1 MLRANPRTAATD
13 HARRWRRLSG
23 LMLAIQFVA
32 ASCVN
37 AQTAP
42 AASTLAPISNPRPN
56 ILVWVLDDV
65 GFGQLSTY
73 GGLVPTPN
81 IDRVATQGL
90 MYDNYHTA
98 PVCSASRA
106 SLLTG
111 RMPHS
116 VNVGGHAAL
125 PIKGAG
131 YNGRI
136 PAAAG
141 TIAENLRQAG
151 YVTLAL
157 GKWDHLPT
165 TDASPAGPFTYWPL
179 RQGFDHFYGYLSGD
193 TDQFHPT
200 LIRDMSPVP
209 AKTSP
214 NYHFSQDLADEAIGL
229 IRSRDGGSSGIP
241 FFMYWATTAMHAPHQ
256 APKEWLDRFRG
267 KFDMGWD
274 RARELILKQQ
284 IAKGLMKP
292 GTKLAPLPEGMAPW
306 SSLSSTQR
314 KLYARQMEA
323 FAATLAYA
331 DAQFG
336 RILDELQSR
345 RELSNTM
352 ILITSDNGASAEGGP
367 TGLLTEAYVL
377 NQKTPTLAENMRYYD
392 SWGGP
397 ETYPLYHF
405 GWAVAGN
412 TPFRYY
418 KQTTFQGGQRVP
430 LIIGYPDGISAH
442 GELRR
447 QFVHVSDIAPT
458 ILDTVGVTTARTV
471 NDVPQSPMEGVSQRE
486 TFFTLGDPRAG
497 RPQYTEMFG
506 NKGFEWNGWGIVTKH
521 RVDTWRFLARPAF
534 DEQWELYDLVRD
546 PGQRHNLA
554 SKFPEKV
561 AAMSEKFDEQAHLY
575 HVYPLHNAS
584 DGFPTS
590 AKIAAAGLEARDG
603 VWRFTGTARQ
613 MPPLNAPPVLS
624 RDFQMTADLD
634 VSHNNVSGTIFAL
647 GGPTGG
653 IGFYIV
659 GGKPVL
665 AMTQL
670 NGDLVRVESKHSL
683 DVGTN
688 KIALTF
694 NEVSDGSTPYRH
706 FRVAISS
713 NGQELANNSVE
724 IDLPRAT
731 IGTFSVGCY
740 DATPMIPEVSP
751 VISTDFRIRSAE
763 FSFKRSL

>member
-1 MLRANPRTAATD
+1 MHRANPCTAATV
-13 HARRWRRLSG
+13 HARRRRRLSG
-23 LMLAIQFVA
+23 LMLATQFVA
-32 ASCVN
+32 ASCAH
-37 AQTAP
+37 AQTGP
-42 AASTLAPISNPRPN
+42 AAYPLAPIRNPRPN
-56 ILVWVLDDV
+56 ILVWMLDDV

-81 IDRVATQGL
+81 IERVARRGL
-90 MYDNYHTA
+90 IYNNYHTA

-106 SLLTG
+106 ALLTG

-125 PIKGAG
+125 PIEGVG
-131 YNGRI
+131 YNGKI

-151 YVTLAL
+151 YVTFAL

-165 TDASPAGPFTYWPL
+165 TDTSPAGPFTYWPL

-200 LIRDMSPVP
+200 LVKDMSTVA
-209 AKTSP
+209 AKPSVY
-214 NYHFSQDLADEAIGL
+214 YHFSKDLADEAISM
-229 IRSRDGGSSGIP
+229 IRSRDGAFSRIP
-241 FFMYWATTAMHAPHQ
+241 FFMYWATTAVHAPHQ
-256 APKEWLDRFRG
+256 APKEWLDRFHG
-267 KFDMGWD
+267 KFDAGWD
-274 RARELILKQQ
+274 KARELTLKQQ
-284 IAKGLMKP
+284 IARGLMKP
-292 GTKLAPLPEGMAPW
+292 GTKLAPRPEGMPPW
-306 SSLSSTQR
+306 SSLSSTQK

-323 FAATLAYA
+323 FAAALAYA

-336 RILDELQSR
+336 RILDELENR
-345 RELSNTM
+345 GELSKTM
-352 ILITSDNGASAEGGP
+352 ILIMSDNGASAEGGSAGVP
-367 TGLLTEAYVL
+367 TENYVI
-377 NQKTPTLAENMRYYD
+377 NQKAPSLAENMRYYD

-418 KQTTFQGGQRVP
+418 KQTTYEGGQRVP
-430 LIIGYPDGISAH
+430 LIIAYPDGISSH
-442 GELRR
+442 GQLRR

-458 ILDTVGVTTARTV
+458 ILDTAGVAAARTV
-471 NDVPQSPMEGVSQRE
+471 NNVQQSSMEGISQRE
-486 TFFTLGDPRAG
+486 TFATAGDPRWG

-506 NKGFEWNGWGIVTKH
+506 NKGLEWNGWAIVTKH
-521 RVDTWRFLARPAF
+521 RVDTWRFQARPLF

-546 PGQRHNLA
+546 PSQRRNLA
-554 SKFPEKV
+554 SKFPEQV
-561 AAMSEKFDEQAHLY
+561 AAMSRKFDEQAQLY

-590 AKIAAAGLEARDG
+590 AKIDAAGFEAREG
-603 VWRFTGTARQ
+603 VWRFTGTTTHV
-613 MPPLNAPPVLS
+613 PPLNAPPVLS
-624 RDFQMTADLD
+624 RDFQLKADLD
-634 VSHNNVSGTIFAL
+634 FSHSDVSATIFAL

-653 IGFYIV
+653 IGFYII

-665 AMTQL
+665 VMTQL
-670 NGDLVRVESKHSL
+670 NGAIARVDSKLSL
-683 DVGTN
+683 DAST
-688 KIALTF
+688 KELLLTV
-694 NEVSDGSTPYRH
+694 NEDTDISNP
-706 FRVAISS
+706 FRRLRVTISS
-713 NGQELANNSVE
+713 NGRELANESVD

-740 DATPMIPEVSP
+740 DATPILPEVSP
-751 VISTDFRIRSAE
+751 VNSTDIRLKSVE
-763 FSFKRSL
+763 FSFNR